1 MQADK
6 CYNIEWST
14 EGTISHTTVEVKDAG
29 SGEMVYYRDTN
40 GEWTPEKGEVST
52 FLDWASEGLLR
63 GGELMELRLMSL

>member
-1 MQADK
+1 
-6 CYNIEWST
+6 
-14 EGTISHTTVEVKDAG
+14 VEVKDAG